1 MAWTTK
7 SPIRGNHWVTLS
19 CRALLGSVN
28 SVKFKTK
35 PFRQESFGHGCFIMG
50 TFWHMPCSALR
61 TFRQINFSTPE
72 RFDMGHFRHGEFWH
86 EEFSAPEHFG
96 TGIFRHLNISAH
108 GYFGTLQS
116 NMDVSAQTFRH
127 LCYCAEMSMCRNVP
141 VPKCSCAE
149 NSSCRKVTMSK
160 CSRVEMSICR
170 NVCSAEWCTCRNVPV
185 MKHPCRN
192 VPCRNVPCRNGLK
205 ALARSI

>member
-1 MAWTTK
+1 MYENHVSGGLPSIIYKNETIVQFSSGFIQILPIDHLGTK
-7 SPIRGNHWVTLS
+7 HFGTDVSSREHFGTCTVRRCGCSSRCTFQHWNVSTWGIFGTGN
-19 CRALLGSVN
+19 
-28 SVKFKTK
+28 
-35 PFRQESFGHGCFIMG
+35 FR
-50 TFWHMPCSALR
+50 
-61 TFRQINFSTPE
+61 
-72 RFDMGHFRHGEFWH
+72 H

-149 NSSCRKVTMSK
+149 NSSCRKVPMSK
-160 CSRVEMSICR
+160 CSRVEMSICW

-185 MKHPCRN
+185 IKHPCRN
-192 VPCRNVPCRNGLK
+192 GL
-205 ALARSI
+205 